1 MIMKNKLDKK
11 VFVGGLEK
19 LMTVFPYWKIDTS
32 NPKTVT
38 TWYDF
43 FKDWKDETFSKTV
56 DNYIQ
61 SESMPPTVKGIYDH
75 RFKPEPYDDTEDRL
89 KLIRE
94 KRIRLG
100 LDPDNY

>member
-1 MIMKNKLDKK
+1 MKKLSKEIFKNGIEKMMI
-11 VFVGGLEK
+11 
-19 LMTVFPYWKIDTS
+19 VFPYWKIDTE
-32 NPKTVT
+32 NPKVLA

-75 RFKPEPYDDTEDRL
+75 KYRPEPYDDLEDRW
-89 KLIRE
+89 KAIRE
-94 KRIRLG
+94 KRIAMG
-100 LDPDNY
+100 LDPDIY